1 MSACCPPSSSSSS
14 SSSKPNDL
22 SGAEP
27 HIIYAVLV
35 PERIKGT
42 ELHGLEQGPS
52 AVWEFEESLRGAWS
66 CYPGLSDAV
75 KCQHIFDHLGD
86 LPRQEL
92 RCYSAQ
98 ITSEPDTIFKVLHQ
112 AFGDRRSWRELIG
125 DFTGI
130 QQCPSETVMGYSHRV
145 NRAWQS
151 IQRAQQQRNC
161 VVVTD
166 HLLKDM
172 FVSGL
177 LDPLVQSLLR
187 EDLFLRPELS
197 FSNIREKAMRLEV
210 PVCPELP
217 SQSMAVIDQCA
228 RVVQKIEAISA
239 NFPTMKRKRR
249 RRRRQRRRKSRVGRG
264 LEDPVVSQVII
275 QDLAPTP
282 SVVEEKMMETVHVDE
297 ENMWG
302 LYGERGENMRGL
314 IDLGCEV
321 NVLRKTGEVPRVI
334 ELFGGVL
341 DIKKVK
347 TRIRN
352 LGIIFVE
359 PSG

>member
-1 MSACCPPSSSSSS
+1 MSVCCPPSSSSSS
-14 SSSKPNDL
+14 SSSPLKPNDL

-27 HIIYAVLV
+27 HIIYAVIV
-35 PERIKGT
+35 PERIEGT
-42 ELHGLEQGPS
+42 KLRGLEQGPS

-98 ITSEPDTIFKVLHQ
+98 ITSEPDAIFKVLHQ

-125 DFTGI
+125 DLTGI
-130 QQCPSETVMGYSHRV
+130 QQCPSESVMRYSHRV

-187 EDLFLRPELS
+187 ENLLLGPDSS
-197 FSNIREKAMRLEV
+197 FASLREKAIRLEV
-210 PVCPELP
+210 PVCAELP
-217 SQSMAVIDQCA
+217 SQSTTVLDLCVQ
-228 RVVQKIEAISA
+228 VVQKLEAISA
-239 NFPTMKRKRR
+239 DFPVIKRKRR
-249 RRRRQRRRKSRVGRG
+249 RRRRQRRRSSRVVRVI
-264 LEDPVVSQVII
+264 EDPVVSQVMV
-275 QDLAPTP
+275 QAPVP
-282 SVVEEKMMETVHVDE
+282 SVMETVLIE
-297 ENMWG
+297 EDNLWG

-314 IDLGCEV
+314 KELGCEV
-321 NVLRKTGEVPRVI
+321 NVLRKKGEGPRVI
-334 ELFGGVL
+334 ELFGGVH

-347 TRIRN
+347 TVIRN
-352 LGIIFVE
+352 LGIVFVE